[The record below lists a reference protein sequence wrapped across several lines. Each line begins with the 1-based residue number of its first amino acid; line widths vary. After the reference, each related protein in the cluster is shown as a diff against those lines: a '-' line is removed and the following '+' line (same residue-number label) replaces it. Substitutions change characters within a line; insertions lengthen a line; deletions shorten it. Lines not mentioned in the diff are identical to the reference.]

1 MIMNKERLR
10 EMGPCNKCRKEKY
23 CRKSCSKLK
32 KYILMVTKLYF
43 IEKIGRVNEEK
54 NEI

>member
-1 MIMNKERLR
+1 MNKEQLR
-10 EMGPCNKCRKEKY
+10 EMSPCNKCRKEKY

-32 KYILMVTKLYF
+32 KYIFMATKLYF
-43 IEKIGRVNEEK
+43 VEKIGRVNEEK